1 MSLEFYIGA
10 QYAVKKHQ
18 HKYKK
23 YKLKWKNTNKKTHSI
38 TNGIS
43 DKSPHVD
50 FKNQFHKLILL
61 TRLEPIVWI
70 LVGAHYAKKIQSRMK
85 KYN

>member
-1 MSLEFYIGA
+1 MRLKNTNTNIKYKI
-10 QYAVKKHQ
+10 KWK
-18 HKYKK
+18 KYKK
-23 YKLKWKNTNKKTHSI
+23 KHSI
-38 TNGIS
+38 TNSIS
-43 DKSPHVD
+43 DKSPNVD

>member
-1 MSLEFYIGA
+1 MRLKNTNTNI
-10 QYAVKKHQ
+10 KNKI
-18 HKYKK
+18 
-23 YKLKWKNTNKKTHSI
+23 KWKNTNKKTHSI

-61 TRLEPIVWI
+61 TCLEPIVWI
-70 LVGAHYAKKIQSRMK
+70 LVGAHYAKKNAIKNEKIQSNK
-85 KYN
+85 KIEKENA

>member
-1 MSLEFYIGA
+1 MRLKNTNTNIKYKI
-10 QYAVKKHQ
+10 KWK
-18 HKYKK
+18 KYKK
-23 YKLKWKNTNKKTHSI
+23 KHSI

-43 DKSPHVD
+43 DKSPNVD

-61 TRLEPIVWI
+61 TCLEPIVWK

>member
-1 MSLEFYIGA
+1 MRL
-10 QYAVKKHQ
+10 KNTNTN
-18 HKYKK
+18 KK
-23 YKLKWKNTNKKTHSI
+23 YKLKWKKKNTNKKTHSI

-43 DKSPHVD
+43 DKSPNVD
-50 FKNQFHKLILL
+50 FKNKFHKLILL

>member
-1 MSLEFYIGA
+1 MQLKNTNTNI
-10 QYAVKKHQ
+10 KNKI
-18 HKYKK
+18 
-23 YKLKWKNTNKKTHSI
+23 KWKNTNKKTHSI

-61 TRLEPIVWI
+61 TCLEPIVWI

>member
-1 MSLEFYIGA
+1 MQLKNTNTNI
-10 QYAVKKHQ
+10 KNKI
-18 HKYKK
+18 
-23 YKLKWKNTNKKTHSI
+23 KWKNTNKKTHSI

-50 FKNQFHKLILL
+50 FENQFHKLILL
-61 TRLEPIVWI
+61 TCLEPIVWK

>member
-1 MSLEFYIGA
+1 MQLKNTNTNI
-10 QYAVKKHQ
+10 KNKI
-18 HKYKK
+18 
-23 YKLKWKNTNKKTHSI
+23 KWKNQIKKSNKKTHSI

-61 TRLEPIVWI
+61 TCLEPIVWI
-70 LVGAHYAKKIQSRMK
+70 LVGAHYAKKTQLRMK
-85 KYN
+85 KYNQIKK